1 MMRDNWFWQIL
12 LAMTAKAEMTF
23 DPSLREEDQIAPFLE
38 AGEGTGEISNR
49 SSFVDNF
56 HLISCPVPSD

>member
-1 MMRDNWFWQIL
+1 MMRDNCFWQIL

-38 AGEGTGEISNR
+38 AGEGTGEAELVVAALWTSFIVHL
-49 SSFVDNF
+49 SSC
-56 HLISCPVPSD
+56 L